1 MVEAWIMDN
10 IEGDQRLPH
19 KASDELVSLD
29 VLRELG
35 VLYWK
40 LDADV

>member
-1 MVEAWIMDN
+1 MDDL
-10 IEGDQRLPH
+10 EGDQRLPH
-19 KASDELVSLD
+19 KASDELLPLD
-29 VLRELG
+29 VLAELG